1 MAAKKVFVP
10 SAADVEVLISRVS
23 VVSKAFLCLLRDT
36 GAKPYEL
43 GTLLFQDISVP
54 DSTVTL
60 TRKNQQRIM
69 HISVETV
76 NLVLALHHRRCKKII
91 SSKTSWEYCASLN
104 GSKLLWRLRILG
116 SRRSNLKVYIEGP
129 AWN

>member
-76 NLVLALHHRRCKKII
+76 NLVLALHHRRCK
-91 SSKTSWEYCASLN
+91 
-104 GSKLLWRLRILG
+104 RD
-116 SRRSNLKVYIEGP
+116 
-129 AWN
+129 